1 MIGIRRANTDDVA
14 AAARCHVA
22 CWREGYAGILS
33 EDQLVLDLPLRL
45 RMWSSMVAADSR
57 PWVATEDDAIIGL
70 AKAGPGRDDDID
82 LDLELI
88 LIYARQAH
96 WGTGVGHRLIEAAI
110 GDQSAYLWVFGNNA
124 RAIRFYQ
131 RHGFTPD
138 GTEKP
143 HARLGAIELR
153 MTRR

>member
-1 MIGIRRANTDDVA
+1 M
-14 AAARCHVA
+14 
-22 CWREGYAGILS
+22 
-33 EDQLVLDLPLRL
+33 
-45 RMWSSMVAADSR
+45 
-57 PWVATEDDAIIGL
+57 
-70 AKAGPGRDDDID
+70 AGPGRDDDID

-88 LIYARQAH
+88 LIYARQAY
-96 WGTGVGHRLIEAAI
+96 WGTGLGHRLLETAI
-110 GDQSAYLWVFGNNA
+110 GTNPAYLWVFRDNT